1 MRWYSGPEAFGDV
14 RRVNVNGGAGKVTQT
29 VQELVVHLIGDL
41 VPGFHCELR
50 VYGNIQFCVQP
61 VA

>member
-1 MRWYSGPEAFGDV
+1 MVLWAGGV
-14 RRVNVNGGAGKVTQT
+14 RRVYVNGGVGKVTQT
-29 VQELVVHLIGDL
+29 VQEFVVHLIGDL
-41 VPGFHCELR
+41 VPGFHCEFR